1 TMRCNKN
8 ETDKRWG
15 LTGTPAP
22 TTTPTTTTTQPSTT
36 STTPTSPITAKVVN
50 DSDPCIRSNN

>member
-8 ETDKRWG
+8 ETNRWG

-22 TTTPTTTTTQPSTT
+22 TTTQT

-50 DSDPCIRSNN
+50 DSDPCIQINN

>member
-8 ETDKRWG
+8 ETNRWG

-22 TTTPTTTTTQPSTT
+22 TTTTQPSTI
-36 STTPTSPITAKVVN
+36 STSPITAKVEN

>member
-8 ETDKRWG
+8 ETDRWG

-22 TTTPTTTTTQPSTT
+22 TTTQTSTKTTQT
-36 STTPTSPITAKVVN
+36 STTTKSTSPITAKVVN

>member
-8 ETDKRWG
+8 ETDKWG

-22 TTTPTTTTTQPSTT
+22 TTTQT
-36 STTPTSPITAKVVN
+36 STTTKSTSPITAKVVN
-50 DSDPCIRSNN
+50 DSDPCIKSNN